1 MACVSALMAGAQ
13 SPLTL
18 QFADTAD
25 CSKTAIYLG
34 NRKGLSKFDAVPL
47 KFHVAT
53 DGKVVVDSAIL
64 HDMDFCP
71 AWLYVGEDAFP
82 FIYEPGKRLE
92 LSVSRNSDGSA
103 KVDYKGDNVAES
115 KYFSLYENLFD
126 YDRYFIYPPE
136 NDTISVEV
144 KRGMLE
150 DNYKTASKELKRFPK
165 GEIRDF
171 LDTLT
176 QDAYLGYNIRFCGG
190 DKEKSAELMKKVDLN
205 SWIGLYNYLPLW
217 AFESELSEP
226 DFDADMTPWGLEYI
240 EAIKKKITD
249 PAVRESLLGH
259 CAEAV
264 ISWGKCDNIDD
275 FWTPF
280 VEFAGKDSRAVR
292 RYADRV
298 ISIKKNKSGMP
309 AIDFSFKD
317 RDGNSH
323 RLSDYFGKVLYID
336 CWASW
341 CGPCRKEIPHIEKH
355 YKEYYKGNDK
365 IAFISISIDEDRDAW
380 LRLIEK
386 DKPEWLQF
394 IASGE
399 ESEALS
405 KAYGI
410 MGIPRFLLF
419 NADGTIADADAFRP
433 SDENFRQKLD
443 EVINRK

>member
-1 MACVSALMAGAQ
+1 M
-13 SPLTL
+13 
-18 QFADTAD
+18 
-25 CSKTAIYLG
+25 
-34 NRKGLSKFDAVPL
+34 
-47 KFHVAT
+47 
-53 DGKVVVDSAIL
+53 
-64 HDMDFCP
+64 
-71 AWLYVGEDAFP
+71 
-82 FIYEPGKRLE
+82 
-92 LSVSRNSDGSA
+92 
-103 KVDYKGDNVAES
+103 
-115 KYFSLYENLFD
+115 
-126 YDRYFIYPPE
+126 
-136 NDTISVEV
+136 
-144 KRGMLE
+144 
-150 DNYKTASKELKRFPK
+150 
-165 GEIRDF
+165 
-171 LDTLT
+171 
-176 QDAYLGYNIRFCGG
+176 
-190 DKEKSAELMKKVDLN
+190 
-205 SWIGLYNYLPLW
+205 
-217 AFESELSEP
+217 
-226 DFDADMTPWGLEYI
+226 
-240 EAIKKKITD
+240 
-249 PAVRESLLGH
+249 
-259 CAEAV
+259 

-419 NADGTIADADAFRP
+419 NADGTIAVAGAFRP